1 MNLFLSHAQLRRYGL
16 SSADLRRGV
25 PPGAL
30 EWPLR
35 GEVRARLAP
44 VLSEAGFPARS
55 AITVRESRKPAGFEL
70 ADARRLVST
79 GQVSRGRD

>member
-1 MNLFLSHAQLRRYGL
+1 MNLFLTHAQLRRYGL

-35 GEVRARLAP
+35 GEIRVRLAP
-44 VLSEAGFPARS
+44 LLTESGFAARAEIS
-55 AITVRESRKPAGFEL
+55 VRESRKPAGFEL
-70 ADARRLVST
+70 ADARRLAST
-79 GQVSRGRD
+79 GT